1 MPTKTERAKVQI
13 RESSTPDLRTFDI
26 KLTAPTSDFQLT
38 DLLKQRGVIEG
49 IDMRLKQAVKQALEA
64 YLNSAETLIA
74 GLSTNSTSTQRARP
88 SDGKNIG
95 SSQPN
100 LQNPHTVGKS

>member
-13 RESSTPDLRTFDI
+13 RESSTADQRTFEI
-26 KLTAPTSDFQLT
+26 TLTAPVGDFQLT
-38 DLLKQRGVIEG
+38 DLLKQRGVIDG
-49 IDMRLKQAVKQALEA
+49 VDVQLKQAIKQALDA

-74 GLSTNSTSTQRARP
+74 GLSTNSPSPRKARASNTRN
-88 SDGKNIG
+88 GA

-100 LQNPHTVGKS
+100 LQTTLTGENA

>member
-13 RESSTPDLRTFDI
+13 KASSTPELRTFDI

-38 DLLKQRGVIEG
+38 DLLEQRGVIDG
-49 IDMRLKQAVKQALEA
+49 CDVQLKQGVKQALEG

-74 GLSTNSTSTQRARP
+74 GLSAHRSSPRKASATGTR
-88 SDGKNIG
+88 SD
-95 SSQPN
+95 SPSQPN
-100 LQNPHTVGKS
+100 LQTPLTVEKA

>member
-13 RESSTPDLRTFDI
+13 KESSTPDLRTFDI

-38 DLLKQRGVIEG
+38 DLLKQRGVIDG
-49 IDMRLKQAVKQALEA
+49 VDVQLKQAIKEALEE
-64 YLNSAETLIA
+64 YLKSAETLIG
-74 GLSTNSTSTQRARP
+74 GLSSTSSSPRKTRAR
-88 SDGKNIG
+88 DTKNVG

-100 LQNPHTVGKS
+100 LKTPLTVD